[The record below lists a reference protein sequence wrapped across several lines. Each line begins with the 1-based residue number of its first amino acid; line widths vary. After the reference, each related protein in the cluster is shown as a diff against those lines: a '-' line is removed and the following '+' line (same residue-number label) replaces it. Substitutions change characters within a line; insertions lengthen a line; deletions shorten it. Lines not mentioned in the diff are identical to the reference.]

1 MAHDT
6 LAPWAQLVP
15 DVGPMTVD
23 ELMELP
29 DDDGWMYELV
39 DGRLVRMPLS
49 GGEASRIAARIVVAL
64 GVFVEARDLGAVL
77 GADGEFDLTQPGET
91 AETAL
96 GPDASF
102 TQADRIPA
110 RDSHEYKRAWH
121 LAPDLVVEVASPN
134 QYRPEMAAKSRRY
147 LGAGSRLIW
156 VVWPKY
162 QQVDVWQAG
171 ADEPIQT
178 LTLAESLDG
187 LDVLPG
193 FSYPLA
199 RLFA

>member
-6 LAPWAQLVP
+6 LAPWAELVP
-15 DVGPMTVD
+15 DVGQMTVD

-49 GGEASRIAARIVVAL
+49 GGEASRIAARIVSAL
-64 GVFVEARDLGAVL
+64 GIFVEAHDLGAVL

-102 TQADRIPA
+102 NQADRVPA

-147 LGAGSRLIW
+147 LGAGARLIW

-162 QQVDVWQAG
+162 QQVDVWRAG
-171 ADEPIQT
+171 ADAPIQT
-178 LTLAESLDG
+178 LTLTESLAG

-193 FSYPLA
+193 FSYPIA

>member
-1 MAHDT
+1 MAHET

-39 DGRLVRMPLS
+39 DGRLVRMPMS
-49 GGEASRIAARIVVAL
+49 GGEASRIAIRIAATL
-64 GVFVEARDLGAVL
+64 FNFVEPRDLGAVL
-77 GADGEFDLTQPGET
+77 GPDGGFDLTQPGET
-91 AETAL
+91 EETAL

-102 TQADRIPA
+102 VQKVRIPA
-110 RDSHEYKRAWH
+110 RDSPEYKRAWH

-134 QYRPEMAAKSRRY
+134 QYRPEMASKSRRY

-156 VVWPKY
+156 VVWPKS
-162 QQVDVWQAG
+162 QQVDVWRAG
-171 ADEPIQT
+171 ADDPVQT
-178 LTLAESLDG
+178 LTLADSLDG

-193 FSYPLA
+193 FTYPLA

>member
-1 MAHDT
+1 MAHET

-15 DVGPMTVD
+15 GFGPMTVD
-23 ELMELP
+23 EMMNLP

-39 DGRLVRMPLS
+39 DGRLVRMPMS
-49 GGEASRIAARIVVAL
+49 GGEASRIAARIVIAL
-64 GVFVEARDLGAVL
+64 GIFVEPRDLGAVL
-77 GADGEFDLTQPGET
+77 GADGEFDLTQPGE
-91 AETAL
+91 AGETAL

-102 TQADRIPA
+102 THKDRVPP
-110 RDSHEYKRAWH
+110 RDSPEYKRAWH
-121 LAPDLVVEVASPN
+121 VAPDLVVEVASPT
-134 QYRPEMAAKSRRY
+134 QYRPEMASKSRRY

-162 QQVDVWQAG
+162 QQVDVWRPD
-171 ADEPIQT
+171 ADEPVQT
-178 LTLAESLDG
+178 LTITDSLDG

-193 FSYPLA
+193 FTYPLA